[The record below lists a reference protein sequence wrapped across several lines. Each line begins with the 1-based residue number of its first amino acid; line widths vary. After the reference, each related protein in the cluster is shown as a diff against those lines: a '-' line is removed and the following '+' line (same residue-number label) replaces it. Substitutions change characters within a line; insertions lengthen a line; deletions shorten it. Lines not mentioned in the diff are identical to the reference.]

1 MGQQETAMNAK
12 NRINDLQECCYQNR
26 QLTSRE
32 VFNESFPS
40 GNLGETKMYCVPDD
54 GAKTPLMRSQLARG
68 GKSDIEPG
76 HEFSGVLGFTYNF
89 TDQSTQ
95 YQNIRADE
103 VIE

>member
-1 MGQQETAMNAK
+1 MIYKNAAIKTASLPPGRSST
-12 NRINDLQECCYQNR
+12 NRSQAGTLARRKCIA
-26 QLTSRE
+26 
-32 VFNESFPS
+32 
-40 GNLGETKMYCVPDD
+40 VPDD